1 MTYEVVVVGG
11 GLGGLTVAALLSNRG
26 VKVCLLER
34 QPEVGGCISSVQH
47 HGLTFDPGFGLYS
60 GWESGAVFDRI
71 FTELGRARPE
81 VSPLT
86 DDVVIRLNGQDI
98 ALREDASFN
107 DELRRVFPESAERAI
122 EFYSAVERIAG
133 ELKRFSA
140 VGPIAP
146 KSIFSKA
153 LDVIRP
159 TSPESGL
166 LVQARHTPSANY
178 LKDTSDRFGSFI
190 DAQLRLFLQTPL
202 AECPFLPACVVLHRL
217 RGNLYSIA
225 GGPSALT
232 ECLAASLKSSGG
244 TLKLNTPALRLAYG
258 DGGDAIGV
266 DLLSGE
272 RVIATR
278 AIVSNM
284 TIWDTYG
291 KLVGL
296 NRTPPVVKK
305 YLNLLGSSGVYQV
318 FASLQKVALKRLPGQ
333 RMLVVGDQPGDQFFL
348 STMGSADERT
358 LGVTFTSLTE
368 VDDWFSFQQ
377 DEEDADRRDQE
388 ALEVFWNRLHQS
400 IPEFGGDIE
409 VLETATPKSYYEQTR
424 RKLGFVMGYR
434 QPVSMS
440 RPISQLIP
448 NLFMIGDTAT
458 DGVASLDSIALSA
471 LQLANTLQPKE
482 R

>member
-11 GLGGLTVAALLSNRG
+11 GIGGLTVAALLSKRG
-26 VKVCLLER
+26 VKVCLFER
-34 QPEVGGCISSVQH
+34 QSEVGGCISSVQH

-60 GWESGAVFDRI
+60 GWESGAIFDRI
-71 FTELGRARPE
+71 FTELGGRRPDA
-81 VSPLT
+81 SRLP
-86 DDVVIRLNGQDI
+86 DNVVIRLNSQDI
-98 ALREDASFN
+98 ALRKDASFN

-122 EFYSAVERIAG
+122 EFYSLVERIAG
-133 ELKRFSA
+133 ELKRLSP

-166 LVQARHTPSANY
+166 LNQARHTPSANY
-178 LKDTSDRFGSFI
+178 LKETSDRFVSFI
-190 DAQLRLFLQTPL
+190 DAQLRLFLQTPV
-202 AECPFLPACVVLHRL
+202 AECPFLSACVVLHRL
-217 RGNLYSIA
+217 RESLYSIA

-244 TLKLNTPALRLAYG
+244 TLKLNTPVLRLAYSESG
-258 DGGDAIGV
+258 DTIGV

-296 NRTPPVVKK
+296 NRTPSEVKK
-305 YLNLLGSSGVYQV
+305 SLNLLGSSGVYQV
-318 FASLQKVALKRLPGQ
+318 FASLQKTAIKRLPGQ
-333 RMLVVGDQPGDQFFL
+333 RMLVVDDQPGDHFFL
-348 STMGSADERT
+348 STMGDGDDQT
-358 LGVTFTSLTE
+358 LGVTLTSLTE
-368 VDDWFSFQQ
+368 VDDWFSFQK
-377 DEEDADRRDQE
+377 DEEDADRRDQD
-388 ALEVFWNRLHQS
+388 ALEVFWNKLHQS
-400 IPEFGGDIE
+400 IPELGGDIE

-434 QPVSMS
+434 QPASTS
-440 RPISQLIP
+440 LRPISQLLP
-448 NLFMIGDTAT
+448 NLFMIGDTAA
-458 DGVASLDSIALSA
+458 DGIATLDSIALSG
-471 LQLANTLQPKE
+471 LQLANTVQPK
-482 R
+482 

>member
-11 GLGGLTVAALLSNRG
+11 GIGGLTIAALLSKRG

-60 GWESGAVFDRI
+60 GWESGAIFDRI
-71 FTELGRARPE
+71 FTELGGARPD
-81 VSPLT
+81 VGPLP
-86 DDVVIRLNGQDI
+86 DEVVIRLNGLDI
-98 ALREDASFN
+98 ALRKDGSFN
-107 DELRRVFPESAERAI
+107 DELRRVFPGSAERAV
-122 EFYSAVERIAG
+122 EFYSTVERIAG
-133 ELKRFSA
+133 ELKRLSA

-153 LDVIRP
+153 LAVIRA
-159 TSPESGL
+159 TRSESEL
-166 LVQARHTPSANY
+166 LAQARHTPAANY
-178 LKDTSDRFGSFI
+178 LKETSDQFVSFI
-190 DAQLRLFLQTPL
+190 DAQLRLFLQTPV
-202 AECPFLPACVVLHRL
+202 AECPFLSACVVLNRL
-217 RGNLYSIA
+217 RENLYSIA

-244 TLKLNTPALRLAYG
+244 TLKLNTPVLRLAYG
-258 DGGDAIGV
+258 NGGDAIGV

-296 NRTPPVVKK
+296 NRTPPEVKK

-318 FASLQKVALKRLPGQ
+318 FASLQKTALERLPGE
-333 RMLVVGDQPGDQFFL
+333 RMLVVGDPPGDQFFF
-348 STMGSADERT
+348 STMDAADEPN

-368 VDDWFSFQQ
+368 VDDWFSFQP

-388 ALEVFWNRLHQS
+388 ALEVFWNKLHQS

-424 RKLGFVMGYR
+424 RKLGLVMGYR
-434 QPVSMS
+434 QPASAS
-440 RPISQLIP
+440 SNPISQLLP

-458 DGVASLDSIALSA
+458 DGIASLESIALSA
-471 LQLANTLQPKE
+471 LQLANTLQPK
-482 R
+482 